1 MDVTA
6 LHGEYRGSSR
16 ALGIEVV
23 AVVSLTGGC
32 TSGSQSFWETPTAA
46 REMAVQNWL
55 TAVEDEGVLVATA
68 DQLLLE
74 EDGGGD
80 ATQRGGSVASDGGDS
95 DDSDGGGSDASDG
108 EGSEVEDGG
117 GSVESDGPGRN
128 ELFSGGGDD
137 SATEASENA
146 ADS

>member
-6 LHGEYRGSSR
+6 LHGEYRGSSS
-16 ALGIEVV
+16 ALGTDVV
-23 AVVSLTGGC
+23 AVVSLMGSC

-55 TAVEDEGVLVATA
+55 TEVEDEGVQVATA
-68 DQLLLE
+68 DQILFE
-74 EDGGGD
+74 EHGGGD
-80 ATQRGGSVASDGGDS
+80 ATQEGGSDASDGGDS
-95 DDSDGGGSDASDG
+95 DVSDGGGSDASDG

-117 GSVESDGPGRN
+117 GSDESDGAGRN
-128 ELFSGGGDD
+128 ESHSGGGVD
-137 SATEASENA
+137 SATEASEGA